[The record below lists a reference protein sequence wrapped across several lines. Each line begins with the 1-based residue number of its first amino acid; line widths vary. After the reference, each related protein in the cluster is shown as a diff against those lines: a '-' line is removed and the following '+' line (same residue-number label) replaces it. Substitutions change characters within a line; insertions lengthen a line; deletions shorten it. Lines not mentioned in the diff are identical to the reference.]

1 MPINWNSHVFIND
14 KKVRNINEN
23 IRISNDY
30 KMKPETIKQN
40 DKF

>member
-1 MPINWNSHVFIND
+1 MPINWTSHVFIND